1 MGHGTLPRFAH
12 FPLPIC
18 HSGFVFHHPAKVPMI
33 GRTVSHYHVL
43 GQLGSGGMGV
53 VYHAQDLRLGRRVAL
68 KFLPQDLLLDP
79 DARERFRRE
88 GRLASALSHPG
99 ICTVHDV
106 DEYEGRPF
114 IVMELVEGSSLT
126 SHLQAGPFPVERAVD
141 LAIEILEAL
150 RSAHNRG
157 IIHRDVKPANIF
169 VTPNGHAKVLDFG
182 LARMATLEANA
193 TVTAAGS
200 GPAPSTPTASLFDDT
215 LTTPGVQV
223 GTVAY
228 MSPEQA
234 RGERLDTRS
243 DLFAL
248 AAVLYEL
255 VTGQRAFTGSSLAVV
270 CDQILNR
277 QPPSPRLVNPVIP
290 ASLERIILRG
300 LEKRRED
307 RYPHADEMIADLRA
321 VAVDYAG
328 ASPEP
333 AGEIAPSRRSTPR
346 RYAATIT
353 TATLIVIGGLAFA
366 WPAGRRARSEPPLTD
381 RDSILI
387 ANFVNTT
394 GESVFDDTLSQALS
408 VHISQSPFLDVVPER
423 RLRETLRLMARPENT
438 PISGAVARQA
448 CLRASAKAVLEP
460 TVARVGRLYVVTLD
474 ARECASG
481 RSIAAADASVERKE
495 EVLHALGTVTSVVR
509 EKLGETPLAQFD
521 VPIEQATTP
530 SLEALQAYSLGR
542 AQRAKGRELESI
554 PLFKRALEIDPDFAA
569 AHTQLSTVYGS
580 LGESAPSEEHA
591 RAAYARKDRVSER
604 ERFLITY
611 QFHDRVT
618 GDQLEAARTLSLWK
632 QTYPRDFVPANALS
646 LVFNRLGFFERAVEE
661 GKEALLRQPD
671 HPFPL
676 SNLAYAYRGLGRY
689 DEARKAAQRA
699 VDLKVETAP
708 TRRLLYTLDLYE
720 NHPEAAEDH
729 IRWAK
734 DRPREFDLLS
744 ARAQWLAWQGRL
756 REARGDYEQVIELAE
771 RRDFPEVAAGYRA
784 HLALTEALYGNLGAA
799 RAAAEASLSG
809 GRDSS
814 ATAAALPR
822 FRAAAA
828 LALAG
833 AESRAQEIARELS
846 RRYPHSTLAN
856 FVALPVVDAAAALRR
871 GRPADAVDGLRKGA
885 EYDAGTIAA
894 LVPIYLRGLAYL
906 GVHDGAQADA
916 SFSQILDHRGT
927 DPFSPVCALAELGR
941 ARALSMIGKT
951 DEARSAYERFF
962 EAWKAADADLPI
974 LQAARREATRSAR
987 AVTNLTTN
995 RN

>member
-1 MGHGTLPRFAH
+1 
-12 FPLPIC
+12 
-18 HSGFVFHHPAKVPMI
+18 MI
-33 GRTVSHYHVL
+33 GRTVSHYDVL

-68 KFLPQDLLLDP
+68 KFLPPDLLLDF

-88 GRLASALSHPG
+88 GRLASALNHPG

-106 DEYEGRPF
+106 DEHEGRPF

-126 SHLQAGPFPVERAVD
+126 AHLQAGPFPVDRAVE

-150 RSAHNRG
+150 RSAHARG
-157 IIHRDVKPANIF
+157 IIHRDVKPANVF
-169 VTPNGHAKVLDFG
+169 VTPSGHAKVLDFG
-182 LARMATLEANA
+182 LARMTAIETDA
-193 TVTAAGS
+193 TVTPAAVR
-200 GPAPSTPTASLFDDT
+200 ATPSTPTASLVDDT

-234 RGERLDTRS
+234 RGERLDARS
-243 DLFAL
+243 DLFAFT
-248 AAVLYEL
+248 AVLYEL
-255 VTGQRAFTGSSLAVV
+255 VTGQRAFAGSSLAVV

-277 QPPSPRLVNPVIP
+277 QPPSPRSVNPAIP
-290 ASLERIILRG
+290 AGLERIILRG

-307 RYPHADEMIADLRA
+307 RYQRADEMIADLRA
-321 VAVDYAG
+321 IAGDYAD
-328 ASPEP
+328 AAPEP

-346 RYAATIT
+346 RYAATI
-353 TATLIVIGGLAFA
+353 AAAILIVVGGLAFA
-366 WPAGRRARSEPPLTD
+366 WPAARRARSGPPLTN

-387 ANFVNTT
+387 ASFANTT
-394 GESVFDDTLSQALS
+394 GEPVFDETLSQALS
-408 VHISQSPFLDVVPER
+408 VQIGQSPFLDVVPER
-423 RLRETLRLMARPENT
+423 RLRETLRLMARPEDT
-438 PISGAVARQA
+438 PISGGVAREA
-448 CLRASAKAVLEP
+448 CLRANAKALLEP

-474 ARECASG
+474 AKECASG

-495 EVLHALGTVTSVVR
+495 EVLHALGTVTSAVR

-521 VPIEQATTP
+521 VPVEQATTP

-542 AQRAKGRELESI
+542 AQRAKGKELESI

-591 RAAYARKDRVSER
+591 RAAYVRKDRVSER

-661 GKEALLRQPD
+661 AKEALLRQPD

-689 DEARKAAQRA
+689 DEARNAAQHA

-708 TRRLLYTLDLYE
+708 TRRLLYTLDLHE

-729 IRWAK
+729 FRRAK
-734 DRPREFDLLS
+734 ERPREFDILS

-771 RRDFPEVAAGYRA
+771 RRGLPEVAAGYRA
-784 HLALTEALYGNLGAA
+784 HVALTEALYGNLAAA
-799 RAAAEASLSG
+799 RTAAEASLFG
-809 GRDSS
+809 DRDS
-814 ATAAALPR
+814 AAALPR
-822 FRAAAA
+822 FRATAA

-833 AESRAQEIARELS
+833 DVSRAQEIARGLS
-846 RRYPHSTLAN
+846 QRYPHSTLAK
-856 FVALPVVDAAAALRR
+856 FVALPIVDAAAALRR
-871 GRPADAVDGLRKGA
+871 GRPADAIDALSRGA

-906 GVHDGAQADA
+906 GVRDGIQADGA
-916 SFSQILDHRGT
+916 FSQVLDHRGT

-941 ARALSMIGKT
+941 ARALSMTGKT
-951 DEARSAYERFF
+951 VEARSAYERFF
-962 EAWKAADADLPI
+962 EIWKAADADLPI
-974 LQAARREATRSAR
+974 LQAARREAATSAP
-987 AVTNLTTN
+987 ALTNLTTN
-995 RN
+995 RD